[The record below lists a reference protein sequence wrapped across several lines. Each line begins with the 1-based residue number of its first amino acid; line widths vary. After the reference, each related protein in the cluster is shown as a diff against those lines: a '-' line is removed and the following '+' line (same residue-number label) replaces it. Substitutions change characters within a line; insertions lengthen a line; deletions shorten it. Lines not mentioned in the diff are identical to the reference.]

1 MANSPPPTEPFI
13 VTTAAL
19 LEKQM
24 NTHKQ
29 LLNSRC
35 IIHRLVFVFKCLK
48 FEGPKFFQDYYSI
61 SYHPYAT
68 RRNGIDVT
76 LPKVRT
82 EVAKKGCFYLGAKQ
96 FNDLPFEVKL
106 VSSLLI
112 FKSKLGEMFI

>member
-1 MANSPPPTEPFI
+1 MASGVSNSPRKISANFSGPK
-13 VTTAAL
+13 TAQY
-19 LEKQM
+19 KVSYTM
-24 NTHKQ
+24 Y
-29 LLNSRC
+29 
-35 IIHRLVFVFKCLK
+35 LVFVFKCLN
-48 FEGPKFFQDYYSI
+48 FEGPNFFHDYYSI

-112 FKSKLGEMFI
+112 FKSKLGEIFI